1 MANNLER
8 VGPFVL
14 ESDDDGH
21 HYVIPVSKQD
31 DWNNWV
37 GSHAAQNSASQTGTA
52 LPRPVGKRRRLAA
65 CASPASMR

>member
-31 DWNNWV
+31 DWNDWV
-37 GSHAAQNSASQTGTA
+37 GSHAAQDGIVPDYAEAVGGSPTRVHFTGYTI
-52 LPRPVGKRRRLAA
+52 K
-65 CASPASMR
+65 